1 VEAMF
6 PAPSSGCQHWCAG
19 KVYLFVLHLVL
30 AQGTNM
36 METTESCL
44 IPKASA
50 ELSAERPYVHRENK
64 RVSSFSMFDMC
75 LKWEAFVK
83 VELVKVMP
91 CDW

>member
-1 VEAMF
+1 MF
-6 PAPSSGCQHWCAG
+6 PAPSSGCQHSCAG

-44 IPKASA
+44 IPKVSA

-64 RVSSFSMFDMC
+64 SVSSFGMFDIC
-75 LKWEAFVK
+75 LKWEAFVQ
-83 VELVKVMP
+83 VELVEVMP

>member
-1 VEAMF
+1 MEALF
-6 PAPSSGCQHWCAG
+6 PALSSGCQHWCAG

-30 AQGTNM
+30 AQGTDM

-44 IPKASA
+44 IPKVSA
-50 ELSAERPYVHRENK
+50 ELSAGRPYVHREHK

-83 VELVKVMP
+83 VELLEVMP

>member
-36 METTESCL
+36 METTESRL
-44 IPKASA
+44 IPKVSA
-50 ELSAERPYVHRENK
+50 ELSA
-64 RVSSFSMFDMC
+64 
-75 LKWEAFVK
+75 
-83 VELVKVMP
+83 
-91 CDW
+91 